1 MIKINNFFFIT
12 LFLSVLPVL
21 AYSWE
26 TKIILG
32 CINENLEPCSS
43 KVSQSKKIDVNLKN
57 HTINPL
63 KTNDINKVIKEKRT
77 ITEENLI
84 GKKVKKNDNKPKIEK
99 KVKLNYKNK
108 MTKDS
113 KEVKIKKKISLIETS
128 NNSNKVTNFD
138 NQMSFDQFK
147 NFLIN
152 YTKGS
157 DYPNI
162 DN

>member
-12 LFLSVLPVL
+12 LFLSVLPTL

-26 TKIILG
+26 TKINLD

-43 KVSQSKKIDVNLKN
+43 KVSQSKKIDVDLKN
-57 HTINPL
+57 QTINSL
-63 KTNDINKVIKEKRT
+63 KKNDINKIIKEKKT
-77 ITEENLI
+77 VTEINLI

-152 YTKGS
+152 YSKSS